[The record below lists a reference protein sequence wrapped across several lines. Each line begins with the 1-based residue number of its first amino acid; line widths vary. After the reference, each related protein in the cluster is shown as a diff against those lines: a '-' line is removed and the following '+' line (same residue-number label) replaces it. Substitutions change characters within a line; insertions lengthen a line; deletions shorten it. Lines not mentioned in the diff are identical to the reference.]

1 MTTGAL
7 IDCVG
12 HTPLIHLARL
22 SRAIGRDVFG
32 KAEHLNPGG
41 SVKDRA
47 ARAMILDAEQR
58 GVLAPGGTIVEGT
71 AGNTGIGLALLGR
84 TRDYH
89 VVIVM
94 PDNQAP
100 EKFELLEALGAEV
113 VKVKPTKFADPAHFY
128 HTAQRLA
135 EARGG
140 FWANQFENPANADAH
155 FTTTGPELWADL
167 DGRVDAIALASGTG
181 GSIGGISRFLKA
193 QDPRVRV
200 VLLDPLGSG
209 LSRWFRTGKMEAVGS
224 SITEGIGIM
233 RVTANF
239 AQAQLDDALEVT
251 DTQLVAMA
259 HWLAA
264 NEGLVVGTSAA
275 LNVFGAAKVAL
286 GLPAGARVATLVCD
300 GGQRY
305 QSRLFNAAWLAERG
319 LLPPAGQSLEAVLA
333 TS

>member
-1 MTTGAL
+1 MTTGTL
-7 IDCVG
+7 LDCVG

-41 SVKDRA
+41 SIKDRA
-47 ARAMILDAEQR
+47 ARGMILDAERR

-140 FWANQFENPANADAH
+140 FWANQFENPANAEAH

-167 DGRVDAIALASGTG
+167 DGRVDAIAFASGTG
-181 GSIGGISRFLKA
+181 GSIGG
-193 QDPRVRV
+193 
-200 VLLDPLGSG
+200 
-209 LSRWFRTGKMEAVGS
+209 EAVNRDHASLGKP
-224 SITEGIGIM
+224 I
-233 RVTANF
+233 
-239 AQAQLDDALEVT
+239 
-251 DTQLVAMA
+251 
-259 HWLAA
+259 HAA
-264 NEGLVVGTSAA
+264 T
-275 LNVFGAAKVAL
+275 
-286 GLPAGARVATLVCD
+286 
-300 GGQRY
+300 
-305 QSRLFNAAWLAERG
+305 
-319 LLPPAGQSLEAVLA
+319 
-333 TS
+333 